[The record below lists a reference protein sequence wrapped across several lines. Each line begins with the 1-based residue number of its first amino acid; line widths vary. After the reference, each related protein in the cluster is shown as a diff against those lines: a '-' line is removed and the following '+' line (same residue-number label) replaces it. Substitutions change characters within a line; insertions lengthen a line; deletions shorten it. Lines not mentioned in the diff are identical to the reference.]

1 MNEENK
7 HVFYDSTSVWL
18 SVNCEEGKLT
28 AFKVDVPVKIDS
40 TGAVPHLMTPGLNA
54 TFQASVR
61 MNCNIDQLQTAVQA
75 GVEAFQKAFN
85 ESMELRGM

>member
-18 SVNCEEGKLT
+18 SVNCDEGKLT
-28 AFKVDVPVKIDS
+28 DFKVDVPVRIDS
-40 TGAVPHLMTPGLNA
+40 TGAVPHLKIPGLNA
-54 TFQASVR
+54 PFQASVR

-85 ESMELRGM
+85 ESMESRGM

>member
-18 SVNCEEGKLT
+18 SVNCEEGELT
-28 AFKVDVPVKIDS
+28 EFKVDVPVRIDS
-40 TGAVPHLMTPGLNA
+40 TGAMPFLKRPALDA
-54 TFQASVR
+54 LFQARVR
-61 MNCNIDQLQTAVQA
+61 VCCNSDQLQTAVQA

-85 ESMELRGM
+85 ESMESRGM

>member
-54 TFQASVR
+54 PFQARVR
-61 MNCNIDQLQTAVQA
+61 VGCNSDQLQTAVNA

-85 ESMELRGM
+85 ESMESRGM

>member
-28 AFKVDVPVKIDS
+28 AFKVDVPVRIDS
-40 TGAVPHLMTPGLNA
+40 TGAMPFLKDPA
-54 TFQASVR
+54 
-61 MNCNIDQLQTAVQA
+61 LQTAVNA

>member
-18 SVNCEEGKLT
+18 SVNCEEGELT
-28 AFKVDVPVKIDS
+28 EFKVDVPVRIDS
-40 TGAVPHLMTPGLNA
+40 TGAMPFLKYPALDA
-54 TFQASVR
+54 LFQARVR
-61 MNCNIDQLQTAVQA
+61 VCCNSDQLQTAVQA

-85 ESMELRGM
+85 ESMESRGM

>member
-28 AFKVDVPVKIDS
+28 AFKVDVPVRIDS
-40 TGAVPHLMTPGLNA
+40 TGAMPFLKVPALDAP
-54 TFQASVR
+54 FQARVR
-61 MNCNIDQLQTAVQA
+61 VDCNSDQLQTAVNA

-85 ESMELRGM
+85 ESMESRGM

>member
-18 SVNCEEGKLT
+18 SVNCDEGKLT
-28 AFKVDVPVKIDS
+28 EFKVDVPVRIDS
-40 TGAVPHLMTPGLNA
+40 TGAMPFLKDPALDA
-54 TFQASVR
+54 PFQARVR
-61 MNCNIDQLQTAVQA
+61 VGCNSDQLQTAVNA

>member
-18 SVNCEEGKLT
+18 SVNCDEGKLT
-28 AFKVDVPVKIDS
+28 DFKVDVPVRIDS
-40 TGAVPHLMTPGLNA
+40 TGAVPHLKTPCLNA

-85 ESMELRGM
+85 ESMESRGM

>member
-18 SVNCEEGKLT
+18 SVNCDEGKLT
-28 AFKVDVPVKIDS
+28 DFKVDVPVKIDS
-40 TGAVPHLMTPGLNA
+40 TGAVPHLMASGLNA

-61 MNCNIDQLQTAVQA
+61 MDCNIDQLQTAVNA